1 MDNDSRRD
9 FIASAGEEAKNN
21 GSGHREI
28 GEHSYDKTSRCNVI
42 CITDD
47 RYAQMEQAKRILVDA
62 DACPVKEIILRLAK
76 QRNIPVTMVIDTSHE
91 LNDGYSTVITVDK
104 GSDSA
109 DYYIAGMA
117 TCHDIVVTQDYG
129 LAAMI
134 LARGASALDQNGMV
148 YTSENIDSL
157 LERRYIGQ
165 KIRRGGGRTKGP
177 KKRTREDDEYFE
189 DVFGKMLDCHQNDNC
204 KTNV

>member
-1 MDNDSRRD
+1 
-9 FIASAGEEAKNN
+9 
-21 GSGHREI
+21 
-28 GEHSYDKTSRCNVI
+28 
-42 CITDD
+42 
-47 RYAQMEQAKRILVDA
+47 MEQTKRILVDA

-91 LNDGYSTVITVDK
+91 LNDGYSKVITVDK

-109 DYYIAGMA
+109 DYAITGM
-117 TCHDIVVTQDYG
+117 TTRHDIVVTQHYG
-129 LAAMI
+129 LAAMV
-134 LARGASALDQNGMV
+134 LARGASALDQNGMI

-177 KKRTREDDEYFE
+177 KKRTRGDDERFE
-189 DVFGKMLDCHQNDNC
+189 AGFGKILDCRLA
-204 KTNV
+204 V

>member
-1 MDNDSRRD
+1 M
-9 FIASAGEEAKNN
+9 G
-21 GSGHREI
+21 
-28 GEHSYDKTSRCNVI
+28 
-42 CITDD
+42 
-47 RYAQMEQAKRILVDA
+47 QATRILVDA
-62 DACPVKEIILRLAK
+62 DACPVKEIILRMAK

-91 LNDGYSTVITVDK
+91 LDDGYSKVITVDK

-109 DYYIAGMA
+109 DYAITNMA
-117 TCHDIVVTQDYG
+117 TCNDIIVTQDYG

-134 LARGASALDQNGMV
+134 LARGASAIDQNGMV

-177 KKRTREDDEYFE
+177 KKRTREDDERFE
-189 DVFGKMLDCHQNDNC
+189 AALGRMLDYRQNE
-204 KTNV
+204 VR